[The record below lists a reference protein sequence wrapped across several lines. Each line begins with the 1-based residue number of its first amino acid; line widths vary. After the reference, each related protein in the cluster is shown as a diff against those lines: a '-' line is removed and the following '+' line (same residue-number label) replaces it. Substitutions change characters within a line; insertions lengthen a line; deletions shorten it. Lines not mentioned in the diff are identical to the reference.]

1 MRVEKVA
8 PIALLC
14 LALASTAICSGSY
27 AHIDD
32 NELWREADTVVLGT
46 VTSITSEQIGSTT
59 HRYVEIGVERYLKNP
74 SESTTLVVYYS
85 TRTYGRETDDGVVI
99 ADESSNIDLGF
110 VAGEKVLVFLKRLSP
125 DCYIVYGGFQG
136 KYTVVNGKAM
146 NPAGRVFNIPMPI
159 SPTLI
164 IGSGFGVVALIFAW
178 HKRDRLFQT
187 RN

>member
-1 MRVEKVA
+1 
-8 PIALLC
+8 
-14 LALASTAICSGSY
+14 
-27 AHIDD
+27 
-32 NELWREADTVVLGT
+32 

-146 NPAGRVFNIPMPI
+146 NPAGRVFNIPTPI